1 MDKKNA
7 VLSIAIIS
15 ILVSS
20 ACVLTIP
27 VPGPA
32 PVAPPVDT
40 TIELSQPEQ
49 SQPQDVAPTFTLL
62 FTDTPAPTLTPSFTP
77 TFFPTITPFPTVTL
91 TPSITPTLVPVEI
104 VTLGVDIP
112 QETLTQIAL
121 TPLSSGDPPG
131 AEYACLV
138 TARRVADF
146 TVFKPKAQFTAWWDM
161 RNVGQK
167 KWAEGL
173 VVISLVEGVRL
184 TNNRF
189 FPLPSEPRSGEQ
201 IRIRLEMTA
210 PAQDGTYLMT
220 WGLRNTR
227 SNRHFC
233 FFTINIVVKK

>member
-1 MDKKNA
+1 MDKKTT

-32 PVAPPVDT
+32 PAAPPVDT
-40 TIELSQPEQ
+40 TTELSQPEQ
-49 SQPQDVAPTFTLL
+49 WQPQDAAPTFTLVY
-62 FTDTPAPTLTPSFTP
+62 TDTPAPTLTPSFTP
-77 TFFPTITPFPTVTL
+77 TFFPTITPFPTTTL
-91 TPSITPTLVPVEI
+91 TPSITPTLVAVEI
-104 VTLGVDIP
+104 ATLGVDIP

-146 TVFKPKAQFTAWWDM
+146 TVFKPKERFTAWWDM

-167 KWAEGL
+167 RWGEGI
-173 VVISLVEGVRL
+173 VAVSLVEGRRL
-184 TNNRF
+184 TSDRF
-189 FPLPSEPRSGEQ
+189 YSLPSEPRAGEQ
-201 IRIRLEMTA
+201 VRVRLEMTA
-210 PAQDGTYLMT
+210 PAQEGTYLMT
-220 WGLRNTR
+220 WGLRNLR

-233 FFTINIVVKK
+233 FFTINIVVRK

>member
-1 MDKKNA
+1 MNKRNFT
-7 VLSIAIIS
+7 LGIAFIG

-32 PVAPPVDT
+32 PTAPPVVDT
-40 TIELSQPEQ
+40 VALSQPEQ
-49 SQPQDVAPTFTLL
+49 SLTPTYAIV

-77 TFFPTITPFPTVTL
+77 TFFPTITPLPTRTL
-91 TPSITPTLVPVEI
+91 TPSITPTLVSVEI
-104 VTLGVDIP
+104 ATLGGDIP

-138 TARRVADF
+138 TSRRVADF
-146 TVFKPKAQFTAWWDM
+146 TVFKPKTQFSAWWNM

-167 KWAEGL
+167 KWSDGI
-173 VVISLVEGVRL
+173 VVVSLVEGPRL

-189 FPLPSEPRSGEQ
+189 FSLPSEPRSGEQ
-201 IRIRLEMTA
+201 IRLRLEMTT
-210 PAQDGTYLMT
+210 PAQEGTYLMT
-220 WGLRNTR
+220 WGLKNTR
-227 SNRHFC
+227 SGRHFC

>member
-1 MDKKNA
+1 MDKKKLVFVA
-7 VLSIAIIS
+7 AILS

-32 PVAPPVDT
+32 PIAPPLQT
-40 TIELSQPEQ
+40 TNEPPLPEQ
-49 SQPQDVAPTFTLL
+49 PQLPEVPPTATFA

-77 TFFPTITPFPTVTL
+77 TFFPTITPFPTATL
-91 TPSITPTLVPVEI
+91 TPTITLTPVA
-104 VTLGVDIP
+104 VVVATLGGDIA

-131 AEYACLV
+131 SEFACLV

-161 RNVGQK
+161 MNVGRK
-167 KWAEGL
+167 KWGGEL
-173 VVISLVEGVRL
+173 VVVSLVEGPRL
-184 TNNRF
+184 TSDRF
-189 FPLPSEPRSGEQ
+189 FPLPSEPKPGEK
-201 IRIRLEMTA
+201 IRLRLEMTA
-210 PAQDGTYLMT
+210 PTQEGTYQIT
-220 WGLRNTR
+220 WGLKNTR
-227 SNRHFC
+227 ANRHFC

>member
-1 MDKKNA
+1 MDKRTA
-7 VLSIAIIS
+7 VLSIAII
-15 ILVSS
+15 ITLVSS

-27 VPGPA
+27 GPGAAPA
-32 PVAPPVDT
+32 APPVNT

-49 SQPQDVAPTFTLL
+49 SQPQDVAPTFTLV
-62 FTDTPAPTLTPSFTP
+62 FTYTLAPTLTPSFTP
-77 TFFPTITPFPTVTL
+77 TFFPTITPFPTETL

-167 KWAEGL
+167 RWVEGI
-173 VVISLVEGVRL
+173 VAVSLVEGRRL
-184 TNNRF
+184 TSDRF
-189 FPLPSEPRSGEQ
+189 YSLPSEPRAGEQ
-201 IRIRLEMTA
+201 VRVRLEMTA
-210 PAQDGTYLMT
+210 PAQEGTYLMT
-220 WGLRNTR
+220 WGLRNLR

>member
-1 MDKKNA
+1 MDKNNA
-7 VLSIAIIS
+7 ALLIATIG

-32 PVAPPVDT
+32 PVALPVDT
-40 TIELSQPEQ
+40 ATELSQPD
-49 SQPQDVAPTFTLL
+49 QPQPQEVAPTFPLV

-77 TFFPTITPFPTVTL
+77 TFFPTITPFPTATL
-91 TPSITPTLVPVEI
+91 TPSITPTLIPVEI
-104 VTLGVDIP
+104 ATLGIDLP

-167 KWAEGL
+167 KWADGI
-173 VVISLVEGVRL
+173 VVVSLVEGPRL
-184 TNNRF
+184 TTDRF
-189 FPLPSEPRSGEQ
+189 FPLPSEPKPWEK
-201 IRIRLEMTA
+201 IRVRLEMTA
-210 PAQDGTYLMT
+210 PAQEGTYLMT

>member
-1 MDKKNA
+1 MDKKNLA
-7 VLSIAIIS
+7 IGAASIA

-32 PVAPPVDT
+32 PAAPPVVN
-40 TIELSQPEQ
+40 TIELSQPE
-49 SQPQDVAPTFTLL
+49 PQESPPTITPVFTE
-62 FTDTPAPTLTPSFTP
+62 TPAPTLTPSFTP
-77 TFFPTITPFPTVTL
+77 TFFPTITPLPTWTL
-91 TPSITPTLVPVEI
+91 TPSITPSLVPVE
-104 VTLGVDIP
+104 VATLGGSIP

-121 TPLSSGDPPG
+121 TPLSSGDPAG

-146 TVFKPKAQFTAWWDM
+146 TVFKPKTQFTAWWDM

-167 KWAEGL
+167 KWAEGI
-173 VVISLVEGVRL
+173 VIVSLVEGPRL
-184 TNNRF
+184 TSDRF
-189 FPLPSEPRSGEQ
+189 YPLPSEPKPWEY
-201 IRIRLEMTA
+201 IRLRLEMTT
-210 PAQDGTYLMT
+210 PAQEGTYQMT

>member
-1 MDKKNA
+1 MDKKSA
-7 VLSIAIIS
+7 ALSIAIIA

-27 VPGPA
+27 VPSA
-32 PVAPPVDT
+32 VPVTLPVDT
-40 TIELSQPEQ
+40 TTEVSQPDQ
-49 SQPQDVAPTFTLL
+49 QQPQDVNPTFTLV
-62 FTDTPAPTLTPSFTP
+62 FTDTPAPTLTLAFTP
-77 TFFPTITPFPTVTL
+77 TFFPTITPFPTASL

-104 VTLGVDIP
+104 ATLGVDLP

-167 KWAEGL
+167 KWAEGI
-173 VVISLVEGVRL
+173 VVISLVEGPRL
-184 TNNRF
+184 TTDRF
-189 FPLPSEPRSGEQ
+189 FPLPSEPKPWEQ
-201 IRIRLEMTA
+201 IRLRLEMTA
-210 PAQDGTYLMT
+210 PAQEGTYLMT
-220 WGLRNTR
+220 WGLKNTR

-233 FFTINIVVKK
+233 FFKINIVVKK